1 MNLLPIPLLE
11 IFINSREAE
20 RYLSKPDFA
29 LVMIKITLALIKL
42 SPKDGSFSTATT
54 KLTRP
59 STGCGIFS
67 QEKPV
72 LFAQIF
78 LSPLWRSDEAIRSD
92 DPHRPA
98 AEAC

>member
-42 SPKDGSFSTATT
+42 SPKVWQLLNSHYETYA
-54 KLTRP
+54 
-59 STGCGIFS
+59 
-67 QEKPV
+67 PV
-72 LFAQIF
+72 YW
-78 LSPLWRSDEAIRSD
+78 LWDF
-92 DPHRPA
+92 
-98 AEAC
+98 